1 MKRVGFFLYSEKIA
15 GVENYLI
22 NLINSWPEK
31 NDIIIIF
38 INRNFKS
45 INKLKQKFRRKV
57 IFFFY
62 QDFLKY
68 SFSDKNI
75 FKKLVFKIKFLIFLF
90 LKKNFLLFQLN
101 KLKLDKFL
109 IINGGYP
116 GVLYNLLIAK
126 SWKKYKYKSAWMV
139 VHNYPKKYNL
149 FNYFVQSIID
159 YYFSLN
165 LSGIVTVSN
174 SGLKSIKKRNFVKK
188 LKLRIIYN
196 GVNKL
201 RANKVF
207 KNKNKLKIIMIAVFE
222 KRKGFDF
229 IFSSLRI
236 LKKELHQFKFFLY
249 GDYNKEDKLAIK
261 TLIAKYQLNKDVVIK
276 KYETKK
282 DNIFQNKDLLVLPS
296 KYEIFGLSVIEA
308 MMFKIPVIASNVG
321 GPKEIIKN
329 NETGFLVNYND
340 DYTMANR
347 IKKLINNKGLYN
359 YIVKNAYREYL
370 KKYNSKNMSQKYFNL
385 LK

>member
-62 QDFLKY
+62 QFFLKY

>member
-1 MKRVGFFLYSEKIA
+1 M
-15 GVENYLI
+15 
-22 NLINSWPEK
+22 
-31 NDIIIIF
+31 
-38 INRNFKS
+38 
-45 INKLKQKFRRKV
+45 
-57 IFFFY
+57 
-62 QDFLKY
+62 
-68 SFSDKNI
+68 
-75 FKKLVFKIKFLIFLF
+75 
-90 LKKNFLLFQLN
+90 
-101 KLKLDKFL
+101 
-109 IINGGYP
+109 
-116 GVLYNLLIAK
+116 
-126 SWKKYKYKSAWMV
+126 
-139 VHNYPKKYNL
+139 
-149 FNYFVQSIID
+149 
-159 YYFSLN
+159 
-165 LSGIVTVSN
+165 
-174 SGLKSIKKRNFVKK
+174 
-188 LKLRIIYN
+188 
-196 GVNKL
+196 
-201 RANKVF
+201 
-207 KNKNKLKIIMIAVFE
+207 
-222 KRKGFDF
+222 
-229 IFSSLRI
+229 
-236 LKKELHQFKFFLY
+236 HQFKFFLY